1 MITAVGASGSDIVT
15 ASQNG
20 LIRKFA
26 ISPEVRPQEISLGD
40 QPLCSAILEDGTVVV
55 GTANGSIVTLPGRR
69 TVFEWNEGGWY
80 RMAAF
85 RQSIVAIS
93 KCQKIIIVSE
103 LKNIAC
109 FEYVSGT
116 TPIALAL
123 NSSVIALVYS
133 DNSLRLLD
141 YEGIEKCVFP
151 LSLYFSKPPIAL
163 ALHPNELNVGLGS
176 RSSRVIILE
185 FSEAFGLNC
194 AANLV
199 SGSEDG
205 FQGIAFRGD
214 SLYCAGRSDGT
225 VSVLSKCRQ
234 DWVFRTAWRIPNQSK
249 ATVHVQVV
257 HDRPVVSS
265 LIGDSIGI
273 WDIATQTVVATF
285 PMDAKRG
292 HVAVSAGANTVSA
305 VWTDKSGKITLL
317 QNAPAIS
324 ASFIGTPFHGLRG
337 LTAIR
342 LPNDLIVTGSCD
354 RDVRIWRV
362 EDGKLRCLD
371 EVQAVDSG
379 THAITFMKDCLFT
392 CGSKGAVYIWR
403 IDLESGTMYRL
414 KTCEICGES
423 KRKVRITSIAVS
435 DEFRLYLGFSDA
447 SLQIWT
453 YSVGENELHFEER
466 IEIRGVA
473 VSSVFNNGIL
483 GLATT
488 VGECYWF
495 GRIQGHSVLH
505 HCGVHCI
512 RMFEFDGKAIVVSA
526 GDDAAI
532 SLWEIREM
540 GAFPMLTIQKGHIGG
555 VKSVAVDVKDR
566 ICRICSFSYD
576 QIVRLNL
583 VDLQKVAI
591 IQEMEFWAAISDG
604 ESVEFVDGGAVVF
617 GAGIQ
622 FIPIPN

>member
-1 MITAVGASGSDIVT
+1 M
-15 ASQNG
+15 Q
-20 LIRKFA
+20 
-26 ISPEVRPQEISLGD
+26 
-40 QPLCSAILEDGTVVV
+40 
-55 GTANGSIVTLPGRR
+55 
-69 TVFEWNEGGWY
+69 
-80 RMAAF
+80 
-85 RQSIVAIS
+85 
-93 KCQKIIIVSE
+93 
-103 LKNIAC
+103 
-109 FEYVSGT
+109 
-116 TPIALAL
+116 
-123 NSSVIALVYS
+123 
-133 DNSLRLLD
+133 D
-141 YEGIEKCVFP
+141 Y
-151 LSLYFSKPPIAL
+151 
-163 ALHPNELNVGLGS
+163 
-176 RSSRVIILE
+176 
-185 FSEAFGLNC
+185 
-194 AANLV
+194 
-199 SGSEDG
+199 
-205 FQGIAFRGD
+205 
-214 SLYCAGRSDGT
+214 
-225 VSVLSKCRQ
+225 
-234 DWVFRTAWRIPNQSK
+234 
-249 ATVHVQVV
+249 
-257 HDRPVVSS
+257 
-265 LIGDSIGI
+265 
-273 WDIATQTVVATF
+273 
-285 PMDAKRG
+285 
-292 HVAVSAGANTVSA
+292 
-305 VWTDKSGKITLL
+305 
-317 QNAPAIS
+317 
-324 ASFIGTPFHGLRG
+324 
-337 LTAIR
+337 
-342 LPNDLIVTGSCD
+342 
-354 RDVRIWRV
+354 
-362 EDGKLRCLD
+362 
-371 EVQAVDSG
+371 
-379 THAITFMKDCLFT
+379 LFT

-423 KRKVRITSIAVS
+423 KRKVRITSISVS

-512 RMFEFDGKAIVVSA
+512 RMFEFDGKTIVVSA
-526 GDDAAI
+526 GDDAAV

-555 VKSVAVDVKDR
+555 VRSVAVDVKDR